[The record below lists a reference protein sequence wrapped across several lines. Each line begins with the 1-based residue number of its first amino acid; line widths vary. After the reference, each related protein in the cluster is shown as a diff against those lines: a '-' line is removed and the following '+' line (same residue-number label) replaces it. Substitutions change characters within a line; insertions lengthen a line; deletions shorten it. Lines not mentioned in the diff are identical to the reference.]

1 MPHLSFQRSEK
12 SFPRMSFA
20 RNKARCY
27 ERNYGNLK
35 ARTLIVLTIDADAH
49 VLETEQTWEYMDGAE
64 RKYRPQIVAT
74 SGADSKNEYWLVDG
88 TLRLRSGNVGRNTP
102 QASRE
107 MRDVPT
113 RLKHMDDL
121 GVTIQ
126 VLYPTLF
133 LIPLTPR
140 PEVELALSRSYNR
153 WLADIWRQAKDRLRW
168 AAVLPLMTMDQ
179 ALVEARFAKE
189 NGACAIFMRGT
200 EGDLLLSDPYFFPLY
215 EEASRLD
222 IAICV
227 HAANGSATLYNYYK
241 YESVG
246 FSKFKLNCVGA
257 FHSMV
262 MDRIPD
268 RFGKLRFGF
277 LEISAEWLPY
287 VYTDLAKRFRIK
299 DKELKSDFLRR
310 DRIYVACETTDDIPY
325 ITKKLGED
333 NIVIGSDYAHADSA
347 TELMAIHNL
356 SADPRLGP
364 ELARKIVSD
373 NARALYGL

>member
-1 MPHLSFQRSEK
+1 MPT
-12 SFPRMSFA
+12 PM
-20 RNKARCY
+20 
-27 ERNYGNLK
+27 
-35 ARTLIVLTIDADAH
+35 LTIDADAH
-49 VLETEQTWEYMDGAE
+49 VLETEQTWDYMDGADK
-64 RKYRPQIVAT
+64 KYRPKLVGAT
-74 SGADSKNEYWLVDG
+74 EGDSKDEYWLVDG
-88 TLRLRSGNVGRNTP
+88 TLRLKSGNVGRNTP

-113 RLKHMDDL
+113 RLKHMDEL
-121 GVTIQ
+121 GVSIQ

-133 LIPLTPR
+133 LIPLSPR
-140 PEVELALSRSYNR
+140 PEVELALCRSYNR
-153 WLADIWRQAKDRLRW
+153 WLADIWKQEPERLRW
-168 AAVLPLMTMDQ
+168 AAVVPLMSMEQTL
-179 ALVEARFAKE
+179 AEARFAKE

-200 EGDLLLSDPYFFPLY
+200 EGDRLLSDPYFFPLY
-215 EEASRLD
+215 EEAQRLD
-222 IAICV
+222 IAIGV

-246 FSKFKLNCVGA
+246 FSKFKLNCVGG

-268 RFGKLRFGF
+268 RFPKLRIGF

-287 VYTDLAKRFRIK
+287 TFTDLKKRFRLK
-299 DKELKSDFLRR
+299 NKELHADFLKQ
-310 DRIYVACETTDDIPY
+310 DRIFVACETTDDIPY
-325 ITKKLGED
+325 IVSKLGED

-356 SADPRLGP
+356 SADPRLTP
-364 ELARKIVSD
+364 ALAKKIVSD

>member
-1 MPHLSFQRSEK
+1 MPT
-12 SFPRMSFA
+12 PM
-20 RNKARCY
+20 
-27 ERNYGNLK
+27 
-35 ARTLIVLTIDADAH
+35 LTIDADAH
-49 VLETEQTWEYMDGAE
+49 VLETEQTWEYMDGADK
-64 RKYRPQIVAT
+64 KYRPKLVGN
-74 SGADSKNEYWLVDG
+74 SDGDSKDEYWLVDG
-88 TLRLRSGNVGRNTP
+88 TLRLKSGNVGRNTP

-113 RLKHMDDL
+113 RLKHMDEL
-121 GVTIQ
+121 GVSIQ

-133 LIPLTPR
+133 LIPLSPR
-140 PEVELALSRSYNR
+140 PEVELALCRGYNR
-153 WLADIWRQAKDRLRW
+153 WLADSWKQAPERLRW
-168 AAVLPLMTMDQ
+168 AAVVPLMSMDQ
-179 ALVEARFAKE
+179 TLAEMRFAKE

-200 EGDLLLSDPYFFPLY
+200 EGDRLLSDAYFFPLY
-215 EEASRLD
+215 EEAQRLD
-222 IAICV
+222 LAIGV

-246 FSKFKLNCVGA
+246 FSKFKLNCVGG

-268 RFGKLRFGF
+268 RFPKLRIGF

-287 VYTDLAKRFRIK
+287 TFTDLKKRFRLK
-299 DKELKSDFLRR
+299 NKELSADFLKQ
-310 DRIYVACETTDDIPY
+310 DRIFVACETTDDIPY
-325 ITKKLGED
+325 IVSKLGED

-356 SADPRLGP
+356 SADPRLTP
-364 ELARKIVSD
+364 ALAKKIVSD